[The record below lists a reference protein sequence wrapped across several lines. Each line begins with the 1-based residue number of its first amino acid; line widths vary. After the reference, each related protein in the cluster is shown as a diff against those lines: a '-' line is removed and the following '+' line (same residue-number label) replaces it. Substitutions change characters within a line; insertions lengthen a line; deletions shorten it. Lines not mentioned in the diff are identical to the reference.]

1 MAEFKITSG
10 TVRRSAESMG
20 SCSSR
25 LSGYGRRIG
34 SVRSSLMYSSLRSVA
49 PSLRILEAQAEEYQK
64 SMQSMQVALNRC
76 VSQYETSEK
85 LAAGKSVPA
94 WQIWMQDQL
103 DQKSPGWE
111 LFKNNVFKD
120 WKREDWEAALKRYEY
135 DNGAKGKLLSAAASF
150 GVSLSGASGKHKEE
164 VERGEGKIGKKLKDD
179 QSLKD
184 PKTGKTLIDPKTGKP
199 LNPKD
204 VKYGK
209 KNLTLAEI
217 KAEGNVEGSIYEWSI
232 GNENASAEIKLGHA
246 EAHGSLKTG
255 LYGYDKYGNRLIAPG
270 VEATV
275 GASVLVASVSGKA
288 GIGDEYNGAGVD
300 GEITLGKASAE
311 GTAKFAIFGK
321 DEKGNLKFNP
331 EGKLSGSAELIGAEA
346 KASGNVRLL
355 GTEAKVSGSVNVGI
369 GAHAEVG
376 YVDGKIKCDIGAAV
390 GVGFSV
396 SFEVDVSKTVDA
408 VTGFVKALWP
418 FK

>member
-1 MAEFKITSG
+1 MRA
-10 TVRRSAESMG
+10 
-20 SCSSR
+20 
-25 LSGYGRRIG
+25 
-34 SVRSSLMYSSLRSVA
+34 
-49 PSLRILEAQAEEYQK
+49 LEAQAEDYHK

-94 WQIWMQDQL
+94 WQIWIQDQL
-103 DQKSPGWE
+103 DRKSPGWK
-111 LFKNNVFKD
+111 LFENNVFKD
-120 WKREDWEAALKRYEY
+120 WKREDWEAALKQYEY
-135 DNGAKGKLLSAAASF
+135 DNGAKGKLLSAAASY
-150 GVSLSGASGKHKEE
+150 GVALSGLSGKYKKE

-179 QSLKD
+179 QSLRD
-184 PKTGKTLIDPKTGKP
+184 PKTGKILTDPKTGEP
-199 LNPKD
+199 LNPED

-217 KAEGNVEGSIYEWSI
+217 KAEGSVEGSIYEWSL
-232 GNENASAEIKLGHA
+232 GNEHTSAEVKVGHA

-275 GASVLVASVSGKA
+275 GVSMLVASVSGKA

-369 GAHAEVG
+369 GAHADVG

-408 VTGFVKALWP
+408 VVGFVKAMWP